1 VVSRFKEQHVR
12 QLADSLPNG
21 LLASSSDEDLTR
33 DSSSGGW
40 TGSLP
45 QPAHAAPN
53 QYLPVLIEFFGCSS
67 SHQQRQLF
75 VPVVM
80 GLLACCHRV
89 LSCAQ
94 QAVLLDRLEALAHDN
109 VPGVRYAV
117 AAALADVRAQA
128 AALTGQQ
135 QRQQQL
141 EGIQDEHVQQQE
153 DAAQEGVQA
162 ESQQQSLDAQSAHE
176 AAGQQGDWSQPDGA
190 DAAAAPK
197 QLGEV
202 DGLAGQVRSQQGQ
215 QQDVQQQEQRQ
226 PQLQQHDGAQAAED
240 TASPVQSSSQPEAQL
255 VGHVPKGAHPL
266 LGYQAYVQQLAQM
279 TSRDAATI
287 CSPASSSSAARASP
301 AGKSPASAA
310 ALNGKI
316 RVNGKSSSALP
327 PRSSPSTGSIKH
339 QRQQQQQAFG
349 AGAAGQT
356 PSQTRVAGGAGA
368 GQPGAAGPGGA
379 EAAAGDAAQAAE
391 WLMKL
396 SNCQQLERLMHVVA
410 LTTGPL

>member
-21 LLASSSDEDLTR
+21 LLASSSEEDLTR

-40 TGSLP
+40 TGGLP

-53 QYLPVLIEFFGCSS
+53 QYLPVLVEFFGCSS

-80 GLLACCHRV
+80 GLLACCHKV

-94 QAVLLDRLEALAHDN
+94 QAVLLDRLEALAHDS

-135 QRQQQL
+135 QQQQQQ
-141 EGIQDEHVQQQE
+141 EGTQDEQEQHQE

-162 ESQQQSLDAQSAHE
+162 DSQQSSLDARAAQE
-176 AAGQQGDWSQPDGA
+176 AAGQQVDSAQPDGA
-190 DAAAAPK
+190 DAAATAAGAAAPK
-197 QLGEV
+197 QPGEV
-202 DGLAGQVRSQQGQ
+202 DGPEGQDQSQQGQ
-215 QQDVQQQEQRQ
+215 QQDVQQQEQ
-226 PQLQQHDGAQAAED
+226 QQHYDAHAAED
-240 TASPVQSSSQPEAQL
+240 TASPVQSNSQPETQL

-266 LGYQAYVQQLAQM
+266 LGYQAYVQQLART

-287 CSPASSSSAARASP
+287 CSPSSSSSSSAARSSP
-301 AGKSPASAA
+301 AGKSPACAA
-310 ALNGKI
+310 A
-316 RVNGKSSSALP
+316 VNGKTSSALP
-327 PRSSPSTGSIKH
+327 PRSSPSPASLKQ
-339 QRQQQQQAFG
+339 QRQQQQAVG
-349 AGAAGQT
+349 AGAAGQS
-356 PSQTRVAGGAGA
+356 PGRIRVAGAAGA
-368 GQPGAAGPGGA
+368 GQPGAAAAGGA